1 MTRLRIV
8 ITAIGKAL
16 IYVGF
21 GLFHFL
27 IFAVGKALIYFGF
40 GLGCILIFASC
51 YLLNDFADQNIQ
63 VYEDAY
69 GSFVVFV
76 ICGYLFFWG
85 AILALPC
92 GIYMAVC
99 LWGSR
104 KKKIVL
110 GE

>member
-1 MTRLRIV
+1 MTLLREA
-8 ITAIGKAL
+8 ITTIGKAL
-16 IYVGF
+16 ICV
-21 GLFHFL
+21 
-27 IFAVGKALIYFGF
+27 GF
-40 GLGCILIFASC
+40 GLGCILIFLGC

-85 AILALPC
+85 TILAMPC
-92 GIYMAVC
+92 GIYMMVC
-99 LWGSR
+99 LWSWL

-110 GE
+110 EE

>member
-16 IYVGF
+16 IYV
-21 GLFHFL
+21 
-27 IFAVGKALIYFGF
+27 GF

-92 GIYMAVC
+92 GIYMMIC
-99 LWGSR
+99 LWGSL
-104 KKKIVL
+104 KKKIIL
-110 GE
+110 EE

>member
-1 MTRLRIV
+1 MTRLRRA

-16 IYVGF
+16 IHV
-21 GLFHFL
+21 
-27 IFAVGKALIYFGF
+27 GF

-85 AILALPC
+85 AIFALPC

-99 LWGSR
+99 LRSWR

-110 GE
+110 RE